1 MDKAILLIDFGSTF
15 TKVTAVDLKNP
26 KYFVTAKGP
35 TTVQTDINLGLHE
48 ALAELERKIGHL
60 PKFEKRLACS
70 SAAGGLNMIAIGL
83 VPELTLEAA
92 KMAALGAGAKL
103 QTLYSYKLT
112 KREVTEIIALKPDI
126 ILLAGGTDGGNKDV
140 ILHNGVLLAQST
152 IECPIVVA
160 GNKNA
165 QDELEDIFIKT
176 GKEFHIADNVLPS
189 LNKLNVEPAR
199 EKIREVFLK
208 NIIEAKGLKKAEE
221 YIDGIIMP
229 TPQAV
234 LKAGQFLSEN
244 KILNGFDKLLI
255 ADIGGATTDVHS
267 FCKGDP
273 KGSGVIY
280 RGLPQPHAKRTV
292 EGDLGL
298 RYSLIPLAEAL
309 TGANLLDYKKEQ
321 IDSLVEDI
329 LKDIWDTQSIREEFE
344 LALAKGAVNL
354 AVKRHSGYLEIV
366 YTPHGTNYIQYGK
379 DLTDIDLVIGTG
391 GPIVNSNNPKEIL
404 KGSLFESN
412 DSLTLKPKNPQFV
425 LDKGYVLSAIG
436 LLGESYPEVARG
448 LAESNFVFL

>member
-15 TKVTAVDLKNP
+15 TKVTAVDLQNP
-26 KYFVTAKGP
+26 KNFVTAKGP
-35 TTVQTDINLGLHE
+35 TTVQTDINKGLQI
-48 ALAELERKIGHL
+48 ALKELENKLGFL
-60 PKFEKRLACS
+60 PQFEQKLACS

-103 QTLYSYKLT
+103 KTLYSYKLT
-112 KREVTEIIALKPDI
+112 KREISEIIDLKPDI
-126 ILLAGGTDGGNKDV
+126 ILLAGGTDGGNKEV
-140 ILHNGVLLAQST
+140 ILHNGTLLAQSS
-152 IECPIVVA
+152 IKCPIVVA

-165 QDELEDIFIKT
+165 QDELEELFIE
-176 GKEFHIADNVLPS
+176 GSKEYHIADNVLPS
-189 LNKLNVEPAR
+189 LNKLNVNPAR

-221 YIDGIIMP
+221 FIDGIIMP

-244 KILNGFDKLLI
+244 KIIKGLDKILI
-255 ADIGGATTDVHS
+255 VDIGGATTDVHS
-267 FCKGDP
+267 FCKGEP

-309 TGANLLDYKKEQ
+309 ISANLLDFEKAQ
-321 IDSLVEDI
+321 IDSLINDI

-344 LALAKGAVNL
+344 LALSKGAVNL
-354 AVKRHSGYLEIV
+354 AVKRHCGYLEIV
-366 YTPHGTNYIQYGK
+366 YTPHGTNYVQYGK

-404 KGSLFESN
+404 EGSLFEPH
-412 DSLTLKPKNPQFV
+412 DSLTLKPKQPQFV

-436 LLGESYPEVARG
+436 LLGESYPEIAKG
-448 LAESNFVFL
+448 LAESNFIIL